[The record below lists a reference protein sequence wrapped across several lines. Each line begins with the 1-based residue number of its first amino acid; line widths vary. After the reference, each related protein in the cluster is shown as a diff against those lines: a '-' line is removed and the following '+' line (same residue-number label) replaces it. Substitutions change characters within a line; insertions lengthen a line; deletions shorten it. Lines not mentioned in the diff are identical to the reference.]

1 MVLAPNERIRLWRE
15 FRGLSQTDLANRA
28 GMDKT
33 KLCRLESGDLV
44 VRAVDLETIARALG
58 VTMPKFY
65 GRIPKPAKA
74 A

>member
-1 MVLAPNERIRLWRE
+1 MVLPPNERIRLWRE
-15 FRGLSQTDLANRA
+15 FRGLSQTELADRA

-33 KLCRLESGDLV
+33 KVCRLESGELI
-44 VRAVDLETIARALG
+44 VRAIDLETIAGALG